1 MIERTIQEII
11 VERLEL
17 PVSPEEIGVDAPLF
31 WDASQGGLG
40 LDSLSS
46 LELLA
51 GLSERFGLPMEDVET
66 QDFRSIQTLA
76 DYLRRH
82 GIED

>member
-46 LELLA
+46 LELLSLRTSRSSR
-51 GLSERFGLPMEDVET
+51 GCSSLP
-66 QDFRSIQTLA
+66 RYS
-76 DYLRRH
+76 
-82 GIED
+82 